1 MPVVTDSAF
10 SVWLDCVGYN
20 VVASLGR
27 VELVLL
33 PLPLLPYAVPYA
45 LAAALPT
52 ALLWPRC

>member
-1 MPVVTDSAF
+1 MSVVTDPAF

-20 VVASLGR
+20 VVAYLGR

-45 LAAALPT
+45 LAAV
-52 ALLWPRC
+52 LLAAPLWRQY